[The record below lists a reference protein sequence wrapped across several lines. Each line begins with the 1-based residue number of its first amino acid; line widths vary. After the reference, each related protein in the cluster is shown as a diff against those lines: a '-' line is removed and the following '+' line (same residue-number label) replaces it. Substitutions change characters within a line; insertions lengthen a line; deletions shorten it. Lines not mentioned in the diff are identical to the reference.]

1 MVEIALR
8 QRTQSAPV
16 EPTVQPRP
24 DTDRGHRPHETPPP
38 PMTSGWVRA
47 AARVESVA
55 MLGALA
61 VALGSAATAY
71 RATLHDARPIAGVTI
86 AGFEVGGL
94 DATSLHAVATAAA
107 QVTLDRPLQLVVG
120 EVEQVTTARTLGALA
135 DPEVALEQVADIGR
149 TGAPLGDLQV
159 RLHAQRHGIDVPIG
173 YSFDDARALAALMD
187 IAPAVDRPSLPT
199 RLDLERR
206 KVEPARLG
214 AALLPHDALSAVA
227 IGLASGATSIDL
239 PVQMKPPVADDPLAK
254 YADLDISTVIGSF
267 DTPYNLDAKEADRA
281 FNLKVGATKLTGFVL
296 APGETFSFNDV
307 VGPRTPENGFRYGG
321 GITGGELVDV
331 LGGGICQISS
341 TVYGAAFFA
350 GLDILENRPHSR
362 PSSYVDM
369 GLDATVVWP
378 DVDLRLRNP
387 FDFPV
392 VIHMVVRSGKVHAE
406 ILGARRPYQVAFE
419 RQLVEAIP
427 YGTIWRNDGVLRS
440 GSKVV
445 SQRGMR
451 GFKVKR
457 TRKIYQA
464 GDLVREESR
473 ELSYPPTSEIVRQG
487 TNPAGAMPENKPT
500 SPLRDPAPHLRIVQ

>member
-16 EPTVQPRP
+16 EP
-24 DTDRGHRPHETPPP
+24 
-38 PMTSGWVRA
+38 
-47 AARVESVA
+47 SVA
-55 MLGALA
+55 PRAGTDTPTGPRGRGRPRSPWVTAACRIESLAMVAALGLA
-61 VALGSAATAY
+61 IGSAASAY
-71 RATLHDARPIAGVTI
+71 RSSLVDARPIAGVTI
-86 AGFEVGGL
+86 GGFPVGDL
-94 DATSLHAVATAAA
+94 DAQATLAIATAAA
-107 QVTLDRPLQLVVG
+107 VATIDRPLVLVAG
-120 EVEQVTTARTLGALA
+120 EVEQTTTARVLGAVA
-135 DPEVALEQVADIGR
+135 DPGVALEQVGTIGR
-149 TGAPLGDLQV
+149 SGNPLADLQV
-159 RLHAQRHGIDVPIG
+159 RLHAQQHGIDVPLG
-173 YSFDDARALAALMD
+173 YSFDDTRALAALMD

-199 RLDLERR
+199 RIDLERR
-206 KVEPARLG
+206 KLEPARPG
-214 AALLPHDALSAVA
+214 SALLPHDALSAVA
-227 IGLASGATSIDL
+227 IGLASGASTITV
-239 PVQMKPPVADDPLAK
+239 PVQTKPSVADDPLAK

-267 DTPYNLDAKEADRA
+267 DTPYSLEAKEADRA

-296 APGETFSFNDV
+296 APGEIFSFNDV

-341 TVYGAAFFA
+341 TIYGAAFFA

-419 RQLVEAIP
+419 RELVEAIP
-427 YGTIWRNDGVLRS
+427 YGTIWRNDATLRT
-440 GSKVV
+440 GAKVV

-473 ELSYPPTSEIVRQG
+473 ELSYPPTSEIVRHG
-487 TNPAGAMPENKPT
+487 TNPAGAEPENKPT
-500 SPLRDPAPHLRIVQ
+500 SPLRDPAPNLRIVQ